1 MTVVGDLGRRALHM
15 PRHGRP
21 PEWDADF
28 TRRMDAAR
36 AVSDG
41 TTTGVHVAAWLSR
54 SRECHALA
62 EGHEAV
68 LGLER
73 PDVEDMDEEVLG

>member
-1 MTVVGDLGRRALHM
+1 
-15 PRHGRP
+15 
-21 PEWDADF
+21 
-28 TRRMDAAR
+28 MDAAR